1 MKRLL
6 VGMLLLFPLSAM
18 AETYQW
24 TDEHGTIHFA
34 EDLGK
39 VPKKF
44 RKKVKVIGEE
54 TGTPQTTELG
64 EEKPGEKPKAAEDTQ
79 QKKKAYA
86 GKDENAWRR
95 EFGSAKSDL
104 QFAETQLSELQGR
117 LNDTSR
123 MSRSEY
129 LQIQNTIKQQE
140 IHVQGLRRKLEQL
153 EETADR
159 AGVPRDLR
167 Q

>member
-6 VGMLLLFPLSAM
+6 VVMLLLFPLTAM

-24 TDEHGTIHFA
+24 TDEHGTVHFA

-44 RKKVKVIGEE
+44 RKKARVIREE
-54 TGTPQTTELG
+54 TGTPQTMELG

-79 QKKKAYA
+79 QKKKVYA
-86 GKDENAWRR
+86 GKDENTWRR
-95 EFGSAKSDL
+95 EFGSARREL

-129 LQIQNTIKQQE
+129 MQIQNTIKQQE
-140 IHVQGLRRKLEQL
+140 IHVQGMRRNLEHL
-153 EETADR
+153 EESADR